1 MSKITCPDCKS
12 EFNIDDVSY
21 SNILAQVQNQEFDN
35 QVNERI
41 ESVKREHDS
50 ALIIYKKDAE
60 LKLEKTLNDKDKE
73 IESLK
78 LNNREELRKVE
89 DEIINLK
96 TQKEVSEI
104 KLKSE
109 YDLKLMSEAEYY
121 KKQINDREEEIERMK
136 EMKAKLS
143 TKMVG
148 ETLEQHCENEFNNL
162 RAMGFQNA
170 YFEKDNNV
178 SLGSKGDYIFKDYD
192 KEQNEVISI
201 MFEMKN
207 ESDTTATKTKNEH
220 FFKELDKDRN
230 EKGCEYAVLVSL
242 LEQENELYNN
252 GIVDVS
258 HRYPKMY
265 VVRPQFFIPI
275 ITLLRNASLNS
286 LIYKKE
292 LAQIREQNMDITNFE
307 TDLNNFKKNFRR
319 NYNLASQQ
327 YFNAIDQIDKTI
339 SSMQKIKDELI
350 RSNNNLRL
358 ANDKADNLT
367 ITKLTR
373 NNPTMAAMF
382 ESQTEIN

>member
-136 EMKAKLS
+136 EMKAKL
-143 TKMVG
+143 
-148 ETLEQHCENEFNNL
+148 
-162 RAMGFQNA
+162 
-170 YFEKDNNV
+170 
-178 SLGSKGDYIFKDYD
+178 
-192 KEQNEVISI
+192 
-201 MFEMKN
+201 
-207 ESDTTATKTKNEH
+207 
-220 FFKELDKDRN
+220 
-230 EKGCEYAVLVSL
+230 
-242 LEQENELYNN
+242 
-252 GIVDVS
+252 
-258 HRYPKMY
+258 
-265 VVRPQFFIPI
+265 
-275 ITLLRNASLNS
+275 
-286 LIYKKE
+286 
-292 LAQIREQNMDITNFE
+292 
-307 TDLNNFKKNFRR
+307 
-319 NYNLASQQ
+319 
-327 YFNAIDQIDKTI
+327 
-339 SSMQKIKDELI
+339 
-350 RSNNNLRL
+350 
-358 ANDKADNLT
+358 
-367 ITKLTR
+367 
-373 NNPTMAAMF
+373 
-382 ESQTEIN
+382 